1 MGKGDAASSQELKY
15 IRHLKDRMIR
25 KCHRLCNWIPPADP
39 STARPQDVF
48 APGDFR
54 LKEMEQ
60 WWLFKQLPAEEDLA
74 MRMRSSA

>member
-1 MGKGDAASSQELKY
+1 MAKGDTASSQELKY

-39 STARPQDVF
+39 SSARPQDTY

-60 WWLFKQLPAEEDLA
+60 WWLFRQLPAEEDMA
-74 MRMRSSA
+74 RMRSSA